1 MPSNTTTWRPQNM
14 QTLAQMQLLAES
26 GLDFA
31 RNNIK
36 YKVPNLCCKVQQDNF
51 STYTSCSHSCALVLS
66 SARYHIATPYTFKK
80 KKKPQPKN
88 TLHSYLTVIY
98 YSRKVSLNKCLFRGS
113 KQISFLNT
121 TVCSPAGHFTK
132 IRSHI

>member
-1 MPSNTTTWRPQNM
+1 MYVHHLIC
-14 QTLAQMQLLAES
+14 QTICQQGGPEA
-26 GLDFA
+26 
-31 RNNIK
+31 
-36 YKVPNLCCKVQQDNF
+36 CKA
-51 STYTSCSHSCALVLS
+51 S
-66 SARYHIATPYTFKK
+66 
-80 KKKPQPKN
+80 PKN
-88 TLHSYLTVIY
+88 NSWQNWGLILQRMIISLHTHPILTTVHLCYLLPPITLQLPTQKKAQTPKHVAQLSHCHIY